1 MLIDLVECAPT
12 LKERDR
18 IEMLRVLREG
28 GKQCAQP
35 CCKWA
40 NVNAITK
47 IRPALNVGSNRNRS
61 YYKSDPVDHY
71 YERYYQAKSGFQ
83 LDRVESL
90 AKTNTQ

>member
-1 MLIDLVECAPT
+1 
-12 LKERDR
+12 
-18 IEMLRVLREG
+18 MLRVLREG
-28 GKQCAQP
+28 VKQCTQP

-40 NVNAITK
+40 DVNAK
-47 IRPALNVGSNRNRS
+47 ANMRPAPNVGSNRSRS

-83 LDRVESL
+83 LDRVVSL